1 VFTGPILLFVF
12 FFFVYPSS
20 LGYLILTPLET
31 RVGLRFMLSLNR
43 FELARL
49 QFLME
54 NFVVQRVIITLIYGI
69 ILKEINIKKIKLV
82 NGPFSWAF

>member
-1 VFTGPILLFVF
+1 MFTGPILLFVF

-54 NFVVQRVIITLIYGI
+54 NFVVQRVITLIYGI
-69 ILKEINIKKIKLV
+69 ILKEINIKKIKI
-82 NGPFSWAF
+82 SQWAF

>member
-54 NFVVQRVIITLIYGI
+54 NFVVQRVITLIYGI
-69 ILKEINIKKIKLV
+69 ILKEINIKKIKI
-82 NGPFSWAF
+82 SQWAF